1 MTDILS
7 GGIQLVYFLIKL
19 TALALALFWLGRY
32 FFRLYFGLNQ
42 SSNLRSARQ
51 QQSPLKLQAYE
62 RLALFCERI
71 SIPQLIFRLNSPGIT
86 AQDLGAA
93 IFISIQKEF
102 EHNMSQ
108 QIYVSHKLW
117 QIIRLAKDDVTHIV
131 NQAMQSVGEQGTGDQ
146 LIQKLF
152 ELDPLPDKNPL
163 YKALAAINQEV
174 QLYV

>member
-1 MTDILS
+1 MLA
-7 GGIQLVYFLIKL
+7 GGIHLVYFLIKL
-19 TALALALFWLGRY
+19 TALSLAIFWLGRY
-32 FFRLYFGLNQ
+32 FLRLFFGLNQ

-51 QQSPLKLQAYE
+51 QHSPLKLQAYE

-71 SIPQLIFRLNSPGIT
+71 SIPQLIFRLNSPGIS

-117 QIIRLAKDDVTHIV
+117 QIIRLAKDDIAHLV
-131 NQAMQSVGEQGTGDQ
+131 NQAMQVAGDKGTGDQ

-163 YKALAAINQEV
+163 YKALEAINQEV